1 MTVGRSRLYPCSSEP
16 PAPRNGSKPLRKAKS
31 APRSGERIPRHPVWS
46 QKARPDVQTSI
57 RPGLKSSCSVIR
69 IDAARYYSA
78 SLRLQQIFDAAA
90 KRAGQS
96 EHGGDGSFA
105 KVFAALLVHL
115 DGAQGNAGAAG
126 QPGLAESGAHADR
139 VRAGSRPR
147 CDYGRPARR
156 TRRRIGFRRLRAE
169 SGTVA
174 RYRRA
179 TAHRECPRTALPWS
193 IGSMRVPIRPSI
205 RVLSRRAVRLAA
217 YRECAPNRF
226 AA

>member
-1 MTVGRSRLYPCSSEP
+1 MTVGRSRLYPCSSGP

-31 APRSGERIPRHPVWS
+31 APRSGERTPRHPVWS

-115 DGAQGNAGAAG
+115 DGTQAHPRSPGQLLLGQAAQ
-126 QPGLAESGAHADR
+126 LAPALQSCRQRGGRASVFPLARLQLGEDARGAHL
-139 VRAGSRPR
+139 AG
-147 CDYGRPARR
+147 
-156 TRRRIGFRRLRAE
+156 
-169 SGTVA
+169 V
-174 RYRRA
+174 
-179 TAHRECPRTALPWS
+179 AHRADAQDVE
-193 IGSMRVPIRPSI
+193 G
-205 RVLSRRAVRLAA
+205 RLL
-217 YRECAPNRF
+217 RCIVEGPG
-226 AA
+226 

>member
-1 MTVGRSRLYPCSSEP
+1 M
-16 PAPRNGSKPLRKAKS
+16 
-31 APRSGERIPRHPVWS
+31 WS

-115 DGAQGNAGAAG
+115 EGAQGNAGAAG

-139 VRAGSRPR
+139 VQPGVALGAIMGGPLVVHVDESAFVGFVQSRGAGAPISPRPATPA
-147 CDYGRPARR
+147 GRPP
-156 TRRRIGFRRLRAE
+156 L
-169 SGTVA
+169 STV
-174 RYRRA
+174 
-179 TAHRECPRTALPWS
+179 S
-193 IGSMRVPIRPSI
+193 ICGG
-205 RVLSRRAVRLAA
+205 
-217 YRECAPNRF
+217 
-226 AA
+226 

>member
-1 MTVGRSRLYPCSSEP
+1 MTVGRSRLYPCSSGP

-31 APRSGERIPRHPVWS
+31 ALEAENGYLGTPCGARSP
-46 QKARPDVQTSI
+46 ADVQTSI

-139 VRAGSRPR
+139 VQPGVALGAIMAARSSYTSTNRLSSASCRVGCSRTISSSDSTSRMSENRTPLAHWQ
-147 CDYGRPARR
+147 YASTHPAQYSGVEPARS
-156 TRRRIGFRRLRAE
+156 A
-169 SGTVA
+169 
-174 RYRRA
+174 
-179 TAHRECPRTALPWS
+179 
-193 IGSMRVPIRPSI
+193 
-205 RVLSRRAVRLAA
+205 LAA